1 MKALKWA
8 TSLNDDVVLLS
19 LQRSL
24 PAAVLGEQVR
34 AFRAFR
40 ARKDCVDQLGRT
52 ADASLEPAPTK
63 LFVRP
68 YLLKDRMR
76 AAAAYDGYLR
86 RLGWD
91 DGDRAPRNALTRFVK
106 EYLVFGKDVKTTGTA
121 RQVALSKW
129 HSLWRRSATM
139 QLNTTLKHG
148 K

>member
-1 MKALKWA
+1 MTALAWA
-8 TSLNDDVVLLS
+8 TSFNDDAALLS

-24 PAAVLGEQVR
+24 PAAVLDEQVR
-34 AFRAFR
+34 GFRAYR
-40 ARKDCVDQLGRT
+40 ARNDCADQSGRT

-91 DGDRAPRNALTRFVK
+91 DGDRAPRNALTRFVT
-106 EYLVFGKDVKTTGTA
+106 EYLVFGKDVVTAGTT
-121 RQVALSKW
+121 RQVALT
-129 HSLWRRSATM
+129 R
-139 QLNTTLKHG
+139 
-148 K
+148 